1 MSAAL
6 KAADCGTEPE
16 GAPVFLN
23 VRPDN
28 ARTLRYLG
36 IRGAEPD
43 EGTAERLSRAEE
55 LCAEGGARG
64 LFRVFAI
71 GARDAE
77 GVHLEGSALVL
88 SGEHIA
94 RHLEGASSA
103 ALLVATLGL
112 GNERLIRRETAFF
125 ATDGMLV
132 DAASSS
138 MAEEAVRAL
147 HEHVRRWAAE
157 RGLRVGTRFSPGYGD
172 LPLEVQPAFL
182 DAVGAGKTLGVSTTP
197 ANLLV
202 PSKSVT
208 AVVGLF

>member
-6 KAADCGTEPE
+6 KAADCGAEPE

-43 EGTAERLSRAEE
+43 KGTVERLSRAEE

-71 GARDAE
+71 GACDAE

-88 SGEHIA
+88 PGEHIA

-112 GNERLIRRETAFF
+112 GNERLIRRETALS

-147 HEHVRRWAAE
+147 HERVRSWAAE

>member
-1 MSAAL
+1 MSAAPRATGL
-6 KAADCGTEPE
+6 E
-16 GAPVFLN
+16 GASVSLD
-23 VRPDN
+23 VRPDS

-43 EGTAERLSRAEE
+43 EGTSERLSRAEE

-71 GARDAE
+71 GERDAE

-88 SGEHIA
+88 PGEHIA
-94 RHLEGASSA
+94 RHLEGASFA

-112 GNERLIRRETAFF
+112 DNERLIRRETALS

-138 MAEEAVRAL
+138 MAEEAARAL
-147 HEHVRRWAAE
+147 HEHVRAWAAE
-157 RGLRVGTRFSPGYGD
+157 RGLRAGTRFSPGYGD

-182 DAVGAGKTLGVSTTP
+182 EAVGAGKILGVGTTP

-208 AVVGLF
+208 AVAGLF

>member
-1 MSAAL
+1 MRAA
-6 KAADCGTEPE
+6 ACEVGAE
-16 GAPVFLN
+16 GAPVFLD
-23 VRPDN
+23 VRPDS

-36 IRGAEPD
+36 IRGSEPD
-43 EGTAERLSRAEE
+43 EGIAERLVRAEG
-55 LCAEGGARG
+55 LCAEGRARG
-64 LFRVFAI
+64 LFRVFAV
-71 GARDAE
+71 GACDAE

-88 SGEHIA
+88 PGEHIA
-94 RHLEGASSA
+94 RHLEGASFA

-112 GNERLIRRETAFF
+112 GNERLIRREAALS
-125 ATDGMLV
+125 ATEGMLV

-138 MAEEAVRAL
+138 MAEEAARAL
-147 HEHVRRWAAE
+147 HEHVRSWAAE
-157 RGLRVGTRFSPGYGD
+157 RGLRAGTRFSPGYGD

-182 DAVGAGKTLGVSTTP
+182 DAVGAGKTLGVSATP